1 MSFPL
6 GWETDTSTLP
16 HLTLGSGGRSQRA
29 GKYFGCS
36 ALLKGKV
43 SSVVVCCVHV
53 CVCVCVWSS
62 VGNRRTPNYNGHM
75 QVEWLRSHAFHMT
88 RAICS

>member
-1 MSFPL
+1 MSFLL

-16 HLTLGSGGRSQRA
+16 HLTLGSGGQSQRA

-53 CVCVCVWSS
+53 CVCVCVRAC
-62 VGNRRTPNYNGHM
+62 V
-75 QVEWLRSHAFHMT
+75 HACVCG
-88 RAICS
+88 ALLEADAPIS